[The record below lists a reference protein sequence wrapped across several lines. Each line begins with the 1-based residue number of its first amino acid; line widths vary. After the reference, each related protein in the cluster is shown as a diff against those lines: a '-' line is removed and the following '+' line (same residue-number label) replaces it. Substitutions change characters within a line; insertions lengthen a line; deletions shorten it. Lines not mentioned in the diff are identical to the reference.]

1 MAIKLKT
8 KIDSFGRVVIP
19 KKIRQVMGIKNNSE
33 VYIEPM
39 ENGILVS
46 MGNLNSIVKDDNGI
60 IVVCSEPLEEFT
72 GFLNKDRQDRI
83 KKIVKDLDY

>member
-19 KKIRQVMGIKNNSE
+19 KKIRQAMGIKSNTD
-33 VYIEPM
+33 VYLEAL
-39 ENGILVS
+39 ENGILIS
-46 MGNLNSIVKDDNGI
+46 PGNLNPIVKDDNGI

-72 GFLNKDRQDRI
+72 DFINQDRGDRI